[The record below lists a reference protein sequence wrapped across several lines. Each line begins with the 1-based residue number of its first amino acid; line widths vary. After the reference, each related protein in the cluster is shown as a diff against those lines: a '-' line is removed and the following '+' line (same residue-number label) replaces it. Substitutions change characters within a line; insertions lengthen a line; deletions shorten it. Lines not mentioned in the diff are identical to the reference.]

1 MEEVKKQEQKDSKKK
16 EKKEKVNKEE
26 PKIKLKKYE
35 GPAYGYLQ
43 KKNNICNIYSLETGS
58 DKKLQKLKGKYFYL
72 IPIIIPND
80 QDIYSDLLKNTL
92 DSIEK
97 NIPSLNKLNIDL
109 QDILILLFIQKT
121 TSLRF
126 FSNEQMNN
134 IHSFNDFIYLEYTT
148 KDMNNNFNIL
158 LFSKILE
165 TSIIEY
171 LKLFYINIV
180 PDIMKDNK
188 FLYITV
194 LQCGVFFPEN
204 TLFNLMKCLTG
215 PNLQKTSI
223 AIPALET
230 LSEGLFSNIQQ
241 YENTHFNIYNL
252 NYYDMSC
259 VIPINSTFNVMKI
272 DNILL
277 HNLNEFYKG
286 IKNNCSMY
294 YHDYSMGIFLKNK
307 GHNVNY
313 ISFIS
318 GFTEQNDINY
328 SDYMNNYVEK
338 YSGYYANFFNLL
350 HSIIGNIEIIKK
362 VFLIFQ
368 LIGMIF
374 EFIYPSLST
383 MVIYSILYE
392 CFNISDGRSAAFLT
406 LIYTTFLLSAGVTFK
421 KAVSIRNMKLV
432 CLFYF
437 VFFEIY
443 YLFVL
448 ICSIVAMDNIK
459 KNKRND
465 IYKFNKVAIS
475 LLIIFNFIVGILPMI
490 FSINKILSNIVN
502 MIKYLF
508 LGAPSSSS
516 VFLMAYLF
524 NASEKSG
531 GLKLG
536 DKNGFTLL
544 IFFLFNILFG
554 CLTFF
559 NTNRKKRVNCVL
571 ILSIIFT
578 VYNIIKQCSIVIR
591 IVLYEKAFTQVMEEP
606 KITDEIVKN
615 IKELKIENGNNDN
628 DIEINNNGN
637 HQLGN
642 FSEIKKESMFNE
654 NKNDLGNYEEH
665 KDNINNISEDNL
677 ENINNMSEDHKENI
691 NNYSEDHKDNINN
704 YSEDHK
710 EKINNYSEVENSGA
724 FQNDNGNKIENSDN
738 DIGNIDIPI

>member
-1 MEEVKKQEQKDSKKK
+1 MADVKKQEQKDPKIK

-26 PKIKLKKYE
+26 PKIKPKKYE

-43 KKNNICNIYSLETGS
+43 KKKNICNIYSVETGS
-58 DKKLQKLKGKYFYL
+58 DKKLHTLKGKYFYL

-80 QDIYSDLLKNTL
+80 KDIYSDLLYRTL

-97 NIPSLNKLNIDL
+97 NIPSLNKLQIYL
-109 QDILILLFIQKT
+109 EDILILLFIQKT
-121 TSLRF
+121 TSPRF

-158 LFSKILE
+158 LFSKTFE

-188 FLYITV
+188 FLYTTV
-194 LQCGVFFPEN
+194 LQCGIYFPEN

-252 NYYDMSC
+252 NYYDMTC
-259 VIPINSTFNVMKI
+259 AIPINSTFNVMKI
-272 DNILL
+272 DNISL
-277 HNLNEFYKG
+277 HNLTEFYKG
-286 IKNNCSMY
+286 INNNCSMY

-318 GFTEQNDINY
+318 GFTEQYDINY

-350 HSIIGNIEIIKK
+350 HSLIGNIEIIKK

-475 LLIIFNFIVGILPMI
+475 LLIVFNFIVGILPMI

-544 IFFLFNILFG
+544 IFFLFNIFFG

-559 NTNRKKRVNCVL
+559 NTNRKNRVNCVL

-615 IKELKIENGNNDN
+615 IQELKIENGNSDINGKIADN
-628 DIEINNNGN
+628 GK
-637 HQLGN
+637 HMTGN
-642 FSEIKKESMFNE
+642 FEEIKQE
-654 NKNDLGNYEEH
+654 NNDEEE
-665 KDNINNISEDNL
+665 NINNYSEDK
-677 ENINNMSEDHKENI
+677 ENKVVKEKINNMSEDHKDNI

-710 EKINNYSEVENSGA
+710 DNINNYSEEQNSGA
-724 FQNDNGNKIENSDN
+724 FQNDNGNKIDNSDN
-738 DIGNIDIPI
+738 DIGNLDIPV